1 MAAGSASRATE
12 RLKEGD
18 GLYEE
23 LWRACAGPLVEVPR
37 ADERVFYFPQGHL
50 EQLET
55 WTDQELNQQI
65 PLFNL
70 PPKILCRVV
79 NINLKAEPETDEA
92 YAQITLI
99 PESDQN
105 EPTCPVPCVVEPP
118 RPAVHSFCKILT
130 ASDTSTHGGF
140 SVLRRHATECL
151 PPLDMSQQTPAK
163 ELVAKDL
170 HGQEWRFKHIF
181 RGQPRRHLLTT
192 GWSTFVA
199 SKKLAAGDAL
209 ILMRGENDELRVGV
223 RRLVH
228 RQNTMP
234 SSVISSHSMHVG
246 VLATASH
253 AISTHSLFT
262 VYYKPRTSQF
272 IVGVNKYL
280 ETIKNEFTVG
290 MRFKMRFEGEDV
302 PEKRFT
308 GTITGI
314 GDISSQWPC
323 SKWRSLKVQWD
334 EASSILRPEKI
345 SPWDVEPFG
354 GSMSTSSDAQAGFI
368 KNKRAWSPLD
378 LLGHEP
384 SSTIWNPAKAQISD
398 LGSMSRIIAQSL
410 EKRFLW
416 FSGQTESIDN
426 NSLHSPSSCN
436 RRLSDHWLR
445 DSKSPLESTSSSLIN
460 VSLKLSK
467 GTVACDTKT
476 TLTSWL
482 PASNPVTEDPS
493 LELECKMEN
502 QKKPKSGSGYRLFGI
517 DLVCPSNDI
526 SSTMKLSVEVVSQS
540 NATIEDPVPATPLVE
555 DIDGQSGLSKA
566 SKEVKQVL
574 QVSPKEIQRKQN
586 SSTRS
591 CIKVHMQGIGVG
603 RAVDLANFEGYDELM
618 LELEQMFEIKGELRC
633 HNKWEVVFNDDDG
646 VMMLV
651 GDYPWP
657 VFCKLARKIFI
668 YASEEVKKMEPKSK
682 LPAVPSTDGEAA

>member
-23 LWRACAGPLVEVPR
+23 LWRACAGSLVEVPCV
-37 ADERVFYFPQGHL
+37 DERVFYFPQGHL

-55 WTDQELNQQI
+55 STDQELNQLI

-79 NINLKAEPETDEA
+79 NINLNAEPETDEV
-92 YAQITLI
+92 YVQITLI

-105 EPTCPVPCVVEPP
+105 EPTSPDPCVVEPP

-151 PPLDMSQQTPAK
+151 PPLDMSQQTPAQ

-199 SKKLAAGDAL
+199 SKKLVAGDAL
-209 ILMRGENDELRVGV
+209 ILMRGETDELRVGV

-253 AISTHSLFT
+253 AISTHTLFT

-314 GDISSQWPC
+314 GDILSQWPC

-354 GSMSTSSDAQAGFI
+354 GSIPTSSDSQAGFI
-368 KNKRAWSPLD
+368 KNKRARSPVD
-378 LLGHEP
+378 LPGHEP
-384 SSTIWNPAKAQISD
+384 SSTIWNPAKARISNI
-398 LGSMSRIIAQSL
+398 GSMSSIIAQSL

-416 FSGQTESIDN
+416 SSGRTENIDN

-436 RRLSDHWLR
+436 QRLSDHWLR
-445 DSKSPLESTSSSLIN
+445 DLNSPLESTSSSLIN

-467 GTVACDTKT
+467 GTVAGDTKT
-476 TLTSWL
+476 TLTSWP
-482 PASNPVTEDPS
+482 PASNTVTEDHS
-493 LELECKMEN
+493 LVLECKMES
-502 QKKPKSGSGYRLFGI
+502 QKKPRVAVDTGCLGSTW
-517 DLVCPSNDI
+517 S
-526 SSTMKLSVEVVSQS
+526 
-540 NATIEDPVPATPLVE
+540 
-555 DIDGQSGLSKA
+555 
-566 SKEVKQVL
+566 VL
-574 QVSPKEIQRKQN
+574 QM
-586 SSTRS
+586 T
-591 CIKVHMQGIGVG
+591 
-603 RAVDLANFEGYDELM
+603 Y
-618 LELEQMFEIKGELRC
+618 
-633 HNKWEVVFNDDDG
+633 
-646 VMMLV
+646 
-651 GDYPWP
+651 
-657 VFCKLARKIFI
+657 
-668 YASEEVKKMEPKSK
+668 
-682 LPAVPSTDGEAA
+682 LPP